1 MSRFSRNIQPHVDA
15 ELHAAVQSETAGDAS
30 TAFAHLERAHILG
43 QSSTFQHVRV
53 HWHMFLWGLRQRN
66 LRESLGQVLR
76 MLGAAT
82 NTAAGLVPEGNTGGS
97 NISPFKRLPLP
108 ADLATLID
116 KARA

>member
-1 MSRFSRNIQPHVDA
+1 
-15 ELHAAVQSETAGDAS
+15 
-30 TAFAHLERAHILG
+30 
-43 QSSTFQHVRV
+43 
-53 HWHMFLWGLRQRN
+53 MFLWGLRQRN

-82 NTAAGLVPEGNTGGS
+82 STAAGLVPEGNTGGS